1 MLTRGL
7 VDVVSAAF
15 GVQLEW
21 IGALI
26 INELGNARSRH
37 PSLQQRR

>member
-1 MLTRGL
+1 MLTHGL

-21 IGALI
+21 IGVLI
-26 INELGNARSRH
+26 INELGDARSRH
-37 PSLQQRR
+37 PSPRQR